1 MVEMELVAV
10 RIELPGNTPV
20 VLLRE
25 MSGQGRLL
33 PIFIGQPEATA
44 IAFAIDGVL
53 TPRPMTHDL
62 MKNLLDELHATVD
75 RIVVTELAEGT
86 FFSEIHVTATGRP
99 HRISSRPSDAIAL
112 ALRMG
117 CPIFAEDD
125 VSGRSRPDRRA
136 RRRRARRGRREVPRV
151 HRQRE
156 SRRFRLLTQP
166 ST

>member
-25 MSGQGRLL
+25 LSGQGRLL

-112 ALRMG
+112 GA
-117 CPIFAEDD
+117 
-125 VSGRSRPDRRA
+125 PDGLSDL
-136 RRRRARRGRREVPRV
+136 RRGRRPGRG
-151 HRQRE
+151 RLG
-156 SRRFRLLTQP
+156 RRAR
-166 ST
+166 

>member
-25 MSGQGRLL
+25 TSGPGRLL

-62 MKNLLDELHATVD
+62 MKNLLDQLHATVD
-75 RIVVTELAEGT
+75 RVVVTELSDGT
-86 FFSEIHVTATGRP
+86 FYAEIHVADTTGRP

-112 ALRMG
+112 ALRVE

-125 VSGRSRPDRRA
+125 VLAEAGLVDDQDGEGEEPEEVVEKFREFIDTVNPDDFA
-136 RRRRARRGRREVPRV
+136 
-151 HRQRE
+151 
-156 SRRFRLLTQP
+156 S
-166 ST
+166 

>member
-25 MSGQGRLL
+25 KNGQGRLL

-44 IAFAIDGVL
+44 IAFALDGVL

-62 MKNLLDELHATVD
+62 MKNLLEQLHATVD
-75 RIVVTELAEGT
+75 RIVVTELSDGT
-86 FFSEIHVTATGRP
+86 FYAEIHLADTTGRP
-99 HRISSRPSDAIAL
+99 HRVSSRPSDAIAL

-125 VSGRSRPDRRA
+125 VLAEAGLIDEPEEEESEEVVEKFREFIDSVNPDDFA
-136 RRRRARRGRREVPRV
+136 
-151 HRQRE
+151 
-156 SRRFRLLTQP
+156 S
-166 ST
+166 